1 MPLPETIPVRYTEE
15 EAGYVTVRPLVQQIF
30 RIHELADMVVRVTGK
45 DATRVRQIFRA
56 GTVVYN
62 TYRYWWSGFE
72 AAESELVALL
82 ESFPEDDPSRPFRER
97 DCAAVLLEYGGAVA
111 QGHIEITHEQAFKK
125 PFWRRHSFWDV
136 LAPREGAAPF
146 YAGYSHARG
155 GDLYR
160 RALTTEESRELLAEG
175 AHLAPRHLRARL
187 ERLPVPLR
195 LVYVCP
201 RK

>member
-15 EAGYVTVRPLVQQIF
+15 EAGYVSVRPLVQQIF
-30 RIHELADMVVRVTGK
+30 RIRELADMVVRVTGK
-45 DATRVRQIFRA
+45 DSARVRQIFRA

-72 AAESELVALL
+72 AAESELATLL
-82 ESFPEDDPSRPFRER
+82 ASFPEDDPARPFRER
-97 DCAAVLLEYGGAVA
+97 DCTAVLLEYGGGVA
-111 QGHIEITHEQAFKK
+111 QGHIEISREQASKK
-125 PFWRRHSFWDV
+125 TLWRRRSFWDL
-136 LAPREGAAPF
+136 LAPPEAAAPI

-160 RALTTEESRELLAEG
+160 RALTAEESQALLSEAAG
-175 AHLAPRHLRARL
+175 LAPRHLRPRL

-195 LVYVCP
+195 LVYVSP

>member
-15 EAGYVTVRPLVQQIF
+15 EAGYVSVRPLVQQVF
-30 RIHELADMVVRVTGK
+30 RIRELADMVVRVTGK
-45 DATRVRQIFRA
+45 DSARVRQIFRA

-72 AAESELVALL
+72 AAESELVTLL
-82 ESFPEDDPSRPFRER
+82 ASFPGDDPARPFRER
-97 DCAAVLLEYGGAVA
+97 DCVAVLLESGEGVA
-111 QGHIEITHEQAFKK
+111 QGHIEITREQASRK
-125 PFWRRHSFWDV
+125 PFWRRRSFWDL
-136 LAPREGAAPF
+136 LALPEAAAPI
-146 YAGYSHARG
+146 YAGYSHARS

-160 RALTTEESRELLAEG
+160 RALTAEESQALLAEAG
-175 AHLAPRHLRARL
+175 GLAPRHLGPRL